1 MSIAHLLNVLRARRV
16 SALLTLLLVASVVL
30 GVTLVLPK
38 RYTSEAVV
46 LLDVK
51 STDPIAGIVLPGMS
65 SSTYMSTQVG
75 IIQSQ
80 RVLER
85 AVKDLRL
92 DQDPKFREQW
102 LGATQ
107 GRGDVNAWLV
117 MLLSPS
123 LEVRPMRDA
132 NLISLSFTAREP
144 DLASALT
151 NAVVK
156 AYIATSV
163 DLRVESAREY
173 SSFFD
178 DRARKAREA
187 LESAQSRLSAFQR
200 ERGIVATDE
209 RLDTETTRLSELT
222 SQMVA
227 LQAVAGESSSRQ
239 RQSLRTADTMQ
250 EVLSNPLISSL
261 NGDFARQEA
270 RLNEIMVR
278 LGVSHPSVVEL
289 KASMAQLRTRIETE
303 SRRVING
310 LGTNNNV
317 NVARLDQLQ
326 KDIDAQRTK
335 LLQLKGERDEA
346 AVLQR
351 NIASVQQA
359 YDTVTTRLNYTNL
372 ESQST
377 QTNVAVLKNATPPLL
392 PSGPRVLLNTAAGL
406 VLGALL
412 GVAMALVR
420 ERTDPRMR
428 NDEAVFQRL
437 GQPLLGQLPVWNRTE
452 KPGLARLRLT
462 KLLLQTKRATVV
474 S

>member
-1 MSIAHLLNVLRARRV
+1 MSIANILIVLRARRV
-16 SALLTLLLVASVVL
+16 SALLTLLIVASVVV
-30 GVTLVLPK
+30 GVTFALPK
-38 RYTSEAVV
+38 RYTAEAVV

-75 IIQSQ
+75 VIQSQ

-102 LGATQ
+102 LDATQ
-107 GRGDVNAWLV
+107 GRGDLNTWLV
-117 MLLSPS
+117 SLLSPS
-123 LEVRPMRDA
+123 LQIRPTRDA
-132 NLISLSFTAREP
+132 NLISVSFTAREP

-163 DLRVESAREY
+163 DLRVEPAREY

-178 DRARKAREA
+178 ERAIKAREA
-187 LESAQSRLSAFQR
+187 LESAQTRLSAFQR

-209 RLDTETTRLSELT
+209 RLDTESTKLSELT

-227 LQAVAGESSSRQ
+227 LQAVADESSSKQ
-239 RQSLRTADTMQ
+239 RQSSRTADTMQ
-250 EVLSNPLISSL
+250 EVLSNPLILSL
-261 NGDFARQEA
+261 NGDYARQEA
-270 RLNEIMVR
+270 RLNEMMVR
-278 LGVSHPSVVEL
+278 LGGSHPSVVEL
-289 KASMAQLRTRIETE
+289 KASMAQLRSRIVTE
-303 SRRVING
+303 SQRVITG
-310 LGTNNNV
+310 LGTNNSV
-317 NVARLDQLQ
+317 NVARLRQLQ
-326 KDIDAQRTK
+326 GDIDAQRTK
-335 LLQLKGERDEA
+335 LLKLKVERDEA

-351 NIASVQQA
+351 NIASAQQT
-359 YDTVTTRLNYTNL
+359 YDTVTTRFNLTNL

-377 QTNVAVLKNATPPLL
+377 QTNVSVLKNATPPLL
-392 PSGPRVLLNTAAGL
+392 PSGPRALLNTLAGL

-412 GVAMALVR
+412 GIAMALVR
-420 ERTDPRMR
+420 ERIDPRLR
-428 NDEAVFQRL
+428 SDEAIFQRM
-437 GQPLLGQLPVWNRTE
+437 GQPLVGHLPVWTRPEN
-452 KPGLARLRLT
+452 PGLARSRLS
-462 KLLLQTKRATVV
+462 KPLSQTNRSTAA

>member
-1 MSIAHLLNVLRARRV
+1 MSIANILIVLRARRV
-16 SALLTLLLVASVVL
+16 SALLTLLIVASVVV
-30 GVTLVLPK
+30 GVTFALPK
-38 RYTSEAVV
+38 RYTAEAVV

-75 IIQSQ
+75 VIQSQ

-102 LGATQ
+102 LDATQ
-107 GRGDVNAWLV
+107 GRGDLNTWLV
-117 MLLSPS
+117 SLLSPS
-123 LEVRPMRDA
+123 LQIRPTRDA
-132 NLISLSFTAREP
+132 NLISVSFTAREP

-163 DLRVESAREY
+163 DLRVEPAREY

-178 DRARKAREA
+178 ERAIKAREA
-187 LESAQSRLSAFQR
+187 LESAQTRLSAFQR

-209 RLDTETTRLSELT
+209 RLDTESTKLSELT

-227 LQAVAGESSSRQ
+227 LQAVADESSSKQ
-239 RQSLRTADTMQ
+239 RQSSRTADTMQ
-250 EVLSNPLISSL
+250 EVLSNPLILSL
-261 NGDFARQEA
+261 NGDYARQEA
-270 RLNEIMVR
+270 RLNEMMVR
-278 LGVSHPSVVEL
+278 LGGSHPSVVEL
-289 KASMAQLRTRIETE
+289 KASMAQLRSRIVTE
-303 SRRVING
+303 SQRVITG
-310 LGTNNNV
+310 LGTNNSV
-317 NVARLDQLQ
+317 NVARLRQLQ
-326 KDIDAQRTK
+326 GDIDAQRTK
-335 LLQLKGERDEA
+335 LLKLKVERDEA

-351 NIASVQQA
+351 NVASAQQT
-359 YDTVTTRLNYTNL
+359 YDTVTTRFNLTNL

-377 QTNVAVLKNATPPLL
+377 QTNVSVLKNATPPLL
-392 PSGPRVLLNTAAGL
+392 PSGPRALLNTLAGL

-412 GVAMALVR
+412 GIAMALVR
-420 ERTDPRMR
+420 ERIDPRLR
-428 NDEAVFQRL
+428 SDEAIFQRM
-437 GQPLLGQLPVWNRTE
+437 GQPLVGHLPVWTRPEN
-452 KPGLARLRLT
+452 PGLARSRLS
-462 KLLLQTKRATVV
+462 KPLSQTNRSTAA

>member
-1 MSIAHLLNVLRARRV
+1 MSIANILIVLRARRV
-16 SALLTLLLVASVVL
+16 SALLTLLIVASVVV
-30 GVTLVLPK
+30 GVTFALPK
-38 RYTSEAVV
+38 RYTAEAVV

-75 IIQSQ
+75 VIQSQ

-102 LGATQ
+102 LDATQ
-107 GRGDVNAWLV
+107 GRGDLNTWLV
-117 MLLSPS
+117 SLLSPS
-123 LEVRPMRDA
+123 LQIRPTRDA
-132 NLISLSFTAREP
+132 NLISVSFTAREP

-163 DLRVESAREY
+163 DLRVEPAREY

-178 DRARKAREA
+178 ERAIKAREA
-187 LESAQSRLSAFQR
+187 LESAQTRLSAFQR

-209 RLDTETTRLSELT
+209 RLDTESTKLSELT

-227 LQAVAGESSSRQ
+227 LQAVADESSSKQ
-239 RQSLRTADTMQ
+239 RQSSRTADTMQ
-250 EVLSNPLISSL
+250 EVLSNPLILSL
-261 NGDFARQEA
+261 NGDYARQEA
-270 RLNEIMVR
+270 RLNEMMVR
-278 LGVSHPSVVEL
+278 LGGSHPSVVEL
-289 KASMAQLRTRIETE
+289 KASMSQLRARIRTE
-303 SRRVING
+303 SQRVITG
-310 LGTNNNV
+310 LGTNNSV
-317 NVARLDQLQ
+317 NVARLRQLQ
-326 KDIDAQRTK
+326 GDIDAQRTK
-335 LLQLKGERDEA
+335 LLKLKVERDEA

-351 NIASVQQA
+351 NIASAQQT
-359 YDTVTTRLNYTNL
+359 YDTVTTRFNLTNL

-377 QTNVAVLKNATPPLL
+377 QTNVSVLKNATPPLL
-392 PSGPRVLLNTAAGL
+392 PSGPRALLNTLAGL

-412 GVAMALVR
+412 GIAMALVR
-420 ERTDPRMR
+420 ERIDPRLR
-428 NDEAVFQRL
+428 SDEAIFQRM
-437 GQPLLGQLPVWNRTE
+437 GQPLVGHLPVWTRPEN
-452 KPGLARLRLT
+452 PGLARSRLS
-462 KLLLQTKRATVV
+462 KPLSQTNRSTAA